1 MSSMIA
7 SRDPLHRVL
16 LLAALVGACL
26 VAPVRAHAAARDSV
40 QVESAPAPFLT
51 RPKPAPTRTP
61 PPITADEDTAIV
73 NARRRAAEEFGRGLM
88 FEEQHAYAAAIV
100 SYNNAAKHDPQL
112 RGPSYRMGLLFAS
125 RQQYDPAARAFREE
139 LRRDPE
145 SVPANMEFA
154 LALCELGDT
163 TRASRMLEKLVRR
176 APSNPEVWRALG
188 FVRGRSG
195 DSAGAEKALRG
206 AVGLK
211 PGYAKAWRDLGVVL
225 AATGRDADAR
235 DAYRRALDV
244 DPDDESALI
253 NAANLESRMGN
264 PTRAIALYHRAEEV
278 DSLQAWA
285 YRGQIRE
292 WVGLGREDQAGEVWK
307 RWLAVAGGDAE
318 VREGAVRHFARQN
331 RIDVALSIAR
341 EGVRVSP
348 KSGEAWWLLAETTSE
363 TADTRGALDAYRR
376 AITLFRKPEDR
387 ARAERGLRE
396 LRAAAPDSLRTVF
409 EADSLQALRDA
420 AADSTRTR

>member
-1 MSSMIA
+1 MSNPIRS
-7 SRDPLHRVL
+7 HRPSWPTVAWLVVACAL
-16 LLAALVGACL
+16 LGTVTI
-26 VAPVRAHAAARDSV
+26 AHAAGRDTV
-40 QVESAPAPFLT
+40 QTESAPAPFLS

-61 PPITADEDTAIV
+61 APITTDVDTALV
-73 NARRRAAEEFGRGLM
+73 NARQRASDEFGRGLM
-88 FEEQHAYAAAIV
+88 FEEQRAYAAAIV

-145 SVPANMEFA
+145 SVPTQMEYA

-176 APSNPEVWRALG
+176 VPGDAEVWRALG
-188 FVRGRSG
+188 FVRGRTG
-195 DSAGAEKALRG
+195 DRAGAEKALRG

-225 AATGRDADAR
+225 AATGRDGEAR
-235 DAYRRALDV
+235 DAYRRALDA

-253 NAANLESRMGN
+253 NAANLESRAGN
-264 PTRAIALYHRAEEV
+264 PTRAIALYYRAERL

-292 WVGLGREDQAGEVWK
+292 WVALGREDQAGEVWK

-318 VREGAVRHFARQN
+318 VREGAARHFARQG
-331 RIDVALSIAR
+331 RVDVALSIAR
-341 EGVRVSP
+341 EGVRSSP
-348 KSGEAWWLLAETTSE
+348 KSGEAWWLLAEALSE
-363 TADTRGALDAYRR
+363 TSDVRGALDAYRR
-376 AITLFRKPEDR
+376 AITLFRQPDDK
-387 ARAERGLRE
+387 ARAEKGLRE
-396 LRAAAPDSLRTVF
+396 LRAAAPDSLRAVF
-409 EADSLQALRDA
+409 EADSLQALRPA
-420 AADSTRTR
+420 AADTARTR